1 VLRAALTCAI
11 EEQIIR
17 SNPAAVI
24 RLSSRDEQRRKRRKR
39 YSWTVDEARRF
50 LESARRDSDVLYAA
64 YVLVLVLGRGEVL
77 GLTWDRINL
86 DVAELY
92 VDEQLQ
98 RSRHQ
103 LVRRQTKT
111 DSSDAPLPLP
121 EMCVTALKLH
131 RQQQDADRERAGKA
145 WIETGLVLTTRHGTP
160 IEPRNFNRSFDR
172 RVGRVGVPKI
182 TVHGTRKTCG
192 SLLAM
197 LEVHPRV
204 AMQILRHS
212 KIAVTME
219 IYTEIPSAAT
229 RDALKKLGQQL
240 GE

>member
-1 VLRAALTCAI
+1 MPDL
-11 EEQIIR
+11 
-17 SNPAAVI
+17 
-24 RLSSRDEQRRKRRKR
+24 
-39 YSWTVDEARRF
+39 
-50 LESARRDSDVLYAA
+50 
-64 YVLVLVLGRGEVL
+64 
-77 GLTWDRINL
+77 
-86 DVAELY
+86 
-92 VDEQLQ
+92 
-98 RSRHQ
+98 
-103 LVRRQTKT
+103 
-111 DSSDAPLPLP
+111 
-121 EMCVTALKLH
+121 CVTALKL
-131 RQQQDADRERAGKA
+131 RQEQQDADREHAGKT
-145 WIETGLVLTTRHGTP
+145 WIDTGLAFSTRHGTP

-172 RVGRVGVPKI
+172 RVGRVGIPKI

-192 SLLAM
+192 SLLAT